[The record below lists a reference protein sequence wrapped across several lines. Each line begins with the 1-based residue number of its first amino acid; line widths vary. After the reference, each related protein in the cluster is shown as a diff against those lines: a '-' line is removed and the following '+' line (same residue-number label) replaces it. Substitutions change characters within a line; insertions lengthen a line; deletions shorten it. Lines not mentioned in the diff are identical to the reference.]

1 MDSKKNENKKPGNTL
16 MRTLVISSNVP
27 MESINQDLLQLINNS
42 SNSGQANNQN
52 QNSKSD

>member
-1 MDSKKNENKKPGNTL
+1 MDSKKSKNKKPENTIS
-16 MRTLVISSNVP
+16 RTLVISSNVP

-52 QNSKSD
+52 SRSD